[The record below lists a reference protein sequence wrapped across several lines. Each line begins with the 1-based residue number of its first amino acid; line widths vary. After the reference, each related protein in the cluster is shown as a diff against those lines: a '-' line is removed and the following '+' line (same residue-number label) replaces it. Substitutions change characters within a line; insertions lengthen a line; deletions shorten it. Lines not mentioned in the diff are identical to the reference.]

1 VLSSDGVTL
10 KVSLAANFA
19 IADPNVA
26 GNKVSSYKEA
36 LYLELQLALREI
48 IGTTDID
55 TLFDGCGAFSNRLME
70 IAEPKAAALGLN
82 LISVNLKDIMF
93 PGKLKEVFA
102 CSLSVSALVS
112 LRDSSP
118 APNTSTAWSLSCAFH
133 CLTWFECT
141 SKRPANSAS
150 ATFALNPGA

>member
-82 LISVNLKDIMF
+82 LISVNLK
-93 PGKLKEVFA
+93 VFA